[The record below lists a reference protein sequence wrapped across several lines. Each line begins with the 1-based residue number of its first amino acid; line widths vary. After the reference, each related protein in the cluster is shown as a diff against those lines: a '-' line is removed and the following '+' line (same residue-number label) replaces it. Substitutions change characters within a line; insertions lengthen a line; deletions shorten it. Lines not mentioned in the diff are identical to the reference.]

1 MTSAHARQLT
11 QIIRGDARRWAVLAH
26 VRALGLPDCWV
37 AAGCVRDAVWDHL
50 HGYAPQLLGDVDVIW
65 FDRARAGGPVDRELE
80 RQLLAADPAVRWSVK
95 NQARMHGRN
104 GDAPYQDA
112 PDAMRHW
119 PETATAVAI
128 RRTADDQLEIAAPFG
143 LEDLF
148 AAHLRAA
155 GEFAG
160 AKSAIFEERCAAKN
174 WLLRYPMVRV
184 IG

>member
-1 MTSAHARQLT
+1 
-11 QIIRGDARRWAVLAH
+11 
-26 VRALGLPDCWV
+26 
-37 AAGCVRDAVWDHL
+37 
-50 HGYAPQLLGDVDVIW
+50 LGDVDVIW

-112 PDAMRHW
+112 ADAMRHW
-119 PETATAVAI
+119 PETATAIAI
-128 RRTADDQLEIAAPFG
+128 RRTADGQLEIAAPFG

-148 AAHLRAA
+148 GCRLRAA
-155 GEFAG
+155 GAFAG
-160 AKSAIFEERCAAKN
+160 AKAAIFEERCAAKN
-174 WLLRYPMVRV
+174 WLTRYPMVRA